1 MRSAAKNW
9 QLALQKGREIVCD
22 DKFKN
27 GLISGVIE
35 KMRLVGFTNSGSPLL
50 AAVATPVSIYIA
62 QVSIDVFC
70 EANKSN

>member
-1 MRSAAKNW
+1 MKSAAKNW

-27 GLISGVIE
+27 GLISGVIGG
-35 KMRLVGFTNSGSPLL
+35 LIGVFTNSGSPLL